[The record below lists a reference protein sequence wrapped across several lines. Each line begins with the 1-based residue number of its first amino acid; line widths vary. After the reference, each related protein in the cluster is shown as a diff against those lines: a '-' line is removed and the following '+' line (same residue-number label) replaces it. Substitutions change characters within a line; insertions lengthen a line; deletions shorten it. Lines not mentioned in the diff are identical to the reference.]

1 MLSLLGSDEIA
12 SDAPLMDA
20 GIDSLA
26 AAELAGRIGA
36 EFCTEVPAT
45 VLFDYPSIAAIVEY
59 LWHSQLRG
67 DSDGSQLASPVLCGE
82 ATQGSTS
89 LVSKVSL
96 VANSLLLPPSL
107 AARADLVGCAQLGLN
122 VASSVPASR
131 WDTHY
136 A

>member
-26 AAELAGRIGA
+26 AAELGGRIGA

-59 LWHSQLRG
+59 LGHSQLRG
-67 DSDGSQLASPVLCGE
+67 DSDGSELASPVLCGE
-82 ATQGSTS
+82 ASQGSTS
-89 LVSKVSL
+89 LVGNVNL
-96 VANSLLLPPSL
+96 VANSLRLPPSL
-107 AARADLVGCAQLGLN
+107 AARGDLVGCAQFGLN
-122 VASSVPASR
+122 VASSVPVSR
-131 WDTHY
+131 WDT
-136 A
+136 

>member
-45 VLFDYPSIAAIVEY
+45 ILFDYPSIAAIVEY

-67 DSDGSQLASPVLCGE
+67 DSDGSQLASPGLCGE

-89 LVSKVSL
+89 LVSKVGL

-107 AARADLVGCAQLGLN
+107 AARADLVGCAQCGLN

-131 WDTHY
+131 WDTQC